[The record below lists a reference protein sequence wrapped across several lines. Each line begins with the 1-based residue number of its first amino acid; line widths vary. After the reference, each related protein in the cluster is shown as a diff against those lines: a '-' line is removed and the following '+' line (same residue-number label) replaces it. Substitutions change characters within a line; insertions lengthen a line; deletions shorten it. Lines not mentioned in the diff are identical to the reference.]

1 VIDRSTVGLDKEA
14 VMSWF
19 TRLFRRK
26 PATIRFP
33 VGIFVLVT
41 FLLM

>member
-1 VIDRSTVGLDKEA
+1 VVDRLTVDLAEEA

-33 VGIFVLVT
+33 ERMVLCGT
-41 FLLM
+41 FFRM

>member
-1 VIDRSTVGLDKEA
+1 VVDRPTVDRDKEA

-26 PATIRFP
+26 PTTIRYP
-33 VGIFVLVT
+33 ERMVLCGT
-41 FLLM
+41 FFRM

>member
-1 VIDRSTVGLDKEA
+1 VVDRATVDPDKEA

-26 PATIRFP
+26 QASIRFP
-33 VGIFVLVT
+33 ERMVLCGT
-41 FLLM
+41 FFRM

>member
-1 VIDRSTVGLDKEA
+1 VIDRSTVDLAKEA

-33 VGIFVLVT
+33 ERMVLCGT
-41 FLLM
+41 FFRM